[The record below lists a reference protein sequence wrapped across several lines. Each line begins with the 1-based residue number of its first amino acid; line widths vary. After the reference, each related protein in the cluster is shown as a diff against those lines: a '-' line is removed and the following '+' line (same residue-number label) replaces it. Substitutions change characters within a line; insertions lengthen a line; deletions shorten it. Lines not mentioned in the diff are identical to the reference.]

1 MIIISVKSLPD
12 SSPHAMDVDVF
23 KLFLDMDDLAILHT
37 YSSLDYLL
45 KDVRIIYLRDFELSL
60 RPLFFIS
67 AKEGDMT
74 SVPRWVSI
82 ILSQQNIVEI
92 HDEDQLS
99 FIKRA
104 LNRERIAQSHMLSTI
119 EPDFY
124 ARVKNHLQIIGD
136 KDRESLIVS
145 LNPFIASRLQKIA
158 KLAAA
163 SPLIPELEEKLSVEE
178 RLLYENF
185 YNMTSRFRK
194 SVLKFE

>member
-1 MIIISVKSLPD
+1 VKSVPELP
-12 SSPHAMDVDVF
+12 PTGMDVDIS
-23 KLFLDMDDLAILHT
+23 KLFLDMDEITMLYT

-45 KDVRIIYLRDFELSL
+45 KDVRVIYLRDFELSL
-60 RPLFFIS
+60 RPLVFIS

-74 SVPRWVSI
+74 SVPRWISI
-82 ILSQQNIVEI
+82 ILSQQNVIEI

-99 FIKRA
+99 YIKRA

-124 ARVKNHLQIIGD
+124 ARVNNYLQNIED
-136 KDRESLIVS
+136 KERDSLIVS

-158 KLAAA
+158 KLSAS
-163 SPLIPELEEKLSVEE
+163 SPLIPELEEKLSIEE

-185 YNMTSRFRK
+185 YNMTSQFRK
-194 SVLKFE
+194 LVLKIE

>member
-1 MIIISVKSLPD
+1 MKSVPELP
-12 SSPHAMDVDVF
+12 PTGMDVDIS
-23 KLFLDMDDLAILHT
+23 KLFLDMDEITMLYT

-45 KDVRIIYLRDFELSL
+45 KDVRVIYLRDFELSL
-60 RPLFFIS
+60 RPLVFIS

-74 SVPRWVSI
+74 SVPRWISI
-82 ILSQQNIVEI
+82 ILSQQNIIEI

-99 FIKRA
+99 YIKRA

-124 ARVKNHLQIIGD
+124 ARVNNYLQNIED
-136 KDRESLIVS
+136 KERDSLIVS

-158 KLAAA
+158 KLSAS
-163 SPLIPELEEKLSVEE
+163 SPLIPELEEKLSIEE

-185 YNMTSRFRK
+185 YNMTSQFRK
-194 SVLKFE
+194 LVLKIE

>member
-1 MIIISVKSLPD
+1 MKSVPELP
-12 SSPHAMDVDVF
+12 PTGMDVDIS
-23 KLFLDMDDLAILHT
+23 KLFLDMDEITMLYT

-45 KDVRIIYLRDFELSL
+45 KDVRVIYLRDFELSL
-60 RPLFFIS
+60 RPLVFIS

-74 SVPRWVSI
+74 SVPRWISI
-82 ILSQQNIVEI
+82 ILSQQNILEI

-99 FIKRA
+99 YIKRA

-124 ARVKNHLQIIGD
+124 ARVNNYLQNIED
-136 KDRESLIVS
+136 KERDSLIVS

-158 KLAAA
+158 KLSAS
-163 SPLIPELEEKLSVEE
+163 SPLIPELEEKLSIEE

-185 YNMTSRFRK
+185 YNMTSQFRK
-194 SVLKFE
+194 LVLKIE

>member
-1 MIIISVKSLPD
+1 MDADIS
-12 SSPHAMDVDVF
+12 
-23 KLFLDMDDLAILHT
+23 KLFLDMDEITVLYT

-45 KDVRIIYLRDFELSL
+45 KDVRVIYLRDFELSL
-60 RPLFFIS
+60 RPLVFIS

-74 SVPRWVSI
+74 SVPRWISI
-82 ILSQQNIVEI
+82 ILSQQNILEI

-99 FIKRA
+99 YIKRA

-124 ARVKNHLQIIGD
+124 ARVNNYLQNVED
-136 KDRESLIVS
+136 KERDSLIVS

-158 KLAAA
+158 KLSAS
-163 SPLIPELEEKLSVEE
+163 SPLIPELEEKLSIEE

-194 SVLKFE
+194 LVLEIE